1 MNKPGRNDPCPC
13 GSGRKYKRCC
23 LGREVEHDRFAEALE
38 QRALPRLSQLAR
50 FAETAMGV
58 PLDVVARSEFAF
70 WRTPLDEA
78 AAARVVD
85 HLMFDVRLERY
96 GRTAIDQFVMERAPA
111 FDAPDQAMV
120 KAWSDARRLLYRVD
134 GWSAGFLRCAPVLEE
149 SGASINVWPLGRGAG
164 VVADGAPVALRALT
178 ALDAYVSLGRPV
190 LFGSRS
196 VEDVAQAVKRR
207 HLDFV
212 RNKRIVGIDEF
223 LRLEPKALDE
233 EAAVSSRESSII
245 VPGA

>member
-38 QRALPRLSQLAR
+38 RRVLPRLSQLAR
-50 FAETAMGV
+50 FAETAVGV
-58 PLDVVARSEFAF
+58 PLDVVARDEFPF

-85 HLMFDVRLERY
+85 HLMFDKRLEHY
-96 GRTAIDQFVMERAPA
+96 GRTAIDQFVMERGPA
-111 FDAPDQAMV
+111 FDATDRAMV
-120 KAWSDARRLLYRVD
+120 EAWRSARRLLYRVD
-134 GWSAGFLRCAPVLEE
+134 GWSAGFLRCTPVLGE
-149 SGASINVWPLGRGAG
+149 SGASIDVWPLGRSAG
-164 VVADGAPVALRALT
+164 VVADGAPVALRALS
-178 ALDAYVSLGRPV
+178 ALDTHISLGRPV

-196 VEDVAQAVKRR
+196 VEEVAHAVTRR

-212 RNKRIVGIDEF
+212 RSKRIVSIDEF